1 MSNQIIN
8 IEIMGKYVFVKMV
21 EKTMKNKAVLIH
33 QTTFLKVKFTTVIK
47 HYGIVITNYTGGT
60 IITPRI
66 LNCVYVATAYSSVS
80 SKNFVFNSNLDLIF
94 SVPFLSQCLHSSI
107 SEPGRWSSGLESLS
121 RKRNVGC
128 SNPSH
133 GITKS

>member
-1 MSNQIIN
+1 MSNQIIS
-8 IEIMGKYVFVKMV
+8 IEIMRKCVFIKMV

-33 QTTFLKVKFTTVIK
+33 QTTSLKVKFTTVIK

-66 LNCVYVATAYSSVS
+66 LNCVTTAYSSVS
-80 SKNFVFNSNLDLIF
+80 NENFVFNSNLDLIF

-107 SEPGRWSSGLESLS
+107 SEPGWWRSGLESLS
-121 RKRNVGC
+121 LKQNFTC

-133 GITKS
+133 DIPKS